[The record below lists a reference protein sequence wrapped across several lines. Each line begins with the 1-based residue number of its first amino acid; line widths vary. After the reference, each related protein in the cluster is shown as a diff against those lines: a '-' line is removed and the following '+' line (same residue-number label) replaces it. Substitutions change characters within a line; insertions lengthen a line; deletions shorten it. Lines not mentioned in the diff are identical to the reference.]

1 MARSTDRLPQLI
13 YYLAASFIFGAV
25 FLRTLLVYRSSPEL
39 GLALG
44 LLLVWLVLAV
54 SEPALSHRWSGY
66 FPVYLVCQTVV
77 VFVLLTIQDSPDF
90 FAALLAIISMQVM
103 LRLNPRIGAIWI
115 GLCALILALLFVR
128 TYRAET
134 VALVLVYT
142 AANSLL
148 GSYALATRRAQTAR
162 NKNQGLAQE
171 LQESN
176 QKLQAYSTQ
185 LEVMA
190 VARERNRLARELHN
204 SVTQTVFSMNLT
216 TQSALLL
223 LERDPQQARSQLE
236 RLSQLAQSALSEMQL
251 LITELRPEQA
261 TEGGL
266 VSALR
271 RYLMDSRLPES
282 LSVSL
287 EAEGDGPLAHA
298 EEQGL
303 FRIAQEALNN
313 IVKHAQASHAQ
324 VRLHLAEPYWM
335 EIEDQGQG
343 FDLQQAHNSG
353 RVGLN
358 SMHERA
364 AEIGWGLQ
372 IITSP
377 GAGTRI
383 RVEKTSVSEV
393 QV

>member
-25 FLRTLLVYRSSPEL
+25 FLRTLLVYRFSPEL
-39 GLALG
+39 GKALG
-44 LLLVWLVLAV
+44 LLLVWLVLAA
-54 SEPALSHRWSGY
+54 SEPTLSNRWSWY
-66 FPVYLVCQTVV
+66 FPIYLVSQTVL
-77 VFVLLTIQDSPDF
+77 VFVLLTMPDSPDF

-103 LRLNPRIGAIWI
+103 LRLNPKIGVMWI
-115 GLCALILALLFVR
+115 GLCALILVPLLAS
-128 TYRAET
+128 TYGAET
-134 VALVLVYT
+134 IALVLVYT
-142 AANSLL
+142 AANALL

-162 NKNQGLAQE
+162 NKNQILAKE

-185 LEVMA
+185 LEAMA
-190 VARERNRLARELHN
+190 VARERNRLARELHDA
-204 SVTQTVFSMNLT
+204 VTQTVFSMNLT

-223 LERDPQQARSQLE
+223 LDRDPQQVQSQLE

-251 LITELRPEQA
+251 LISELRPEKV

-271 RYLMDSRLPES
+271 RHLVDSHLPES
-282 LSVSL
+282 LSVSI
-287 EAEGDGPLAHA
+287 EAKGDGPLAPA

-313 IVKHAQASHAQ
+313 VVKHAQASHA
-324 VRLHLAEPYWM
+324 RILLHLAEPYWM

-343 FDLQQAHNSG
+343 FDLQQAHNSS
-353 RVGLN
+353 RVGLI
-358 SMHERA
+358 SMQERA
-364 AEIGWGLQ
+364 TEIGWDLQ

-383 RVEKTSVSEV
+383 RVEKTPVREV
-393 QV
+393 QA

>member
-25 FLRTLLVYRSSPEL
+25 FLRTLLVYRTSPEL
-39 GLALG
+39 RLALG
-44 LLLVWLVLAV
+44 LLLVWLVLAA
-54 SEPALSHRWSGY
+54 SEPALSHRWSWY
-66 FPVYLVCQTVV
+66 FPVYLVCQMVL
-77 VFVLLTIQDSPDF
+77 VFVLLTMPDSPDF

-103 LRLNPRIGAIWI
+103 LRLDPRIGAIWI
-115 GLCALILALLFVR
+115 GLCALILAPLLAS
-128 TYRAET
+128 TYGSQA

-142 AANSLL
+142 AANVLL
-148 GSYALATRRAQTAR
+148 GSYTLATRRAQTAR
-162 NKNQGLAQE
+162 NKNQVLAQE

-176 QKLQAYSTQ
+176 QKLQTYSTQ
-185 LEVMA
+185 LEAMA
-190 VARERNRLARELHN
+190 VARERNRLARELHD

-223 LERDPQQARSQLE
+223 LDRDPQQARSQLE
-236 RLSQLAQSALSEMQL
+236 RLSQLAQNALSEMQL
-251 LITELRPEQA
+251 LISELRPEKV

-271 RYLMDSRLPES
+271 RHLVDSHLPES
-282 LSVSL
+282 LSVSI
-287 EAEGDGPLAHA
+287 EAEGDGPLAPA
-298 EEQGL
+298 EQQSL

-324 VRLHLAEPYWM
+324 VRLHLSEPYWM

-343 FDLQQAHNSG
+343 FDLLQARNSS

-364 AEIGWGLQ
+364 SEIGWGLQ
-372 IITSP
+372 INTSP

-383 RVEKTSVSEV
+383 RVEKTTVREV